1 MTQWMC
7 GAWYRAPATRIG
19 PARTFAT
26 SAAVSAVGLATAAVT
41 RGTRGDMRAAR

>member
-7 GAWYRAPATRIG
+7 GARYPDR